1 MPRAKLIRGA
11 ASAGRSAA
19 CYWLGGKCGRSAG
32 AGVEVMCRADNYLV
46 VHAQP
51 RRRSRNTDGV
61 RSLKLGR
68 REKMAPSASRAVGV
82 VVGVMQP
89 RAIRFDVRPGV
100 GAESD
105 LRDGGRTE
113 NDLCGGRGYC
123 RNHSE
128 SD

>member
-1 MPRAKLIRGA
+1 MPRAKLIPGA

-19 CYWLGGKCGRSAG
+19 CYWLGGKCGRGAG

-51 RRRSRNTDGV
+51 RRRSRNTDGA
-61 RSLKLGR
+61 RSLELGR
-68 REKMAPSASRAVGV
+68 REKMAPSASCAVGV
-82 VVGVMQP
+82 VVRVMQR
-89 RAIRFDVRPGV
+89 RATRLDVRPGV

-105 LRDGGRTE
+105 LSEGGSRE

-123 RNHSE
+123 RNHSQ